1 MTKCFLKNRK
11 LYGNAGWFIGLPRTN
26 TSIIAIFAKELPQ
39 YAGLDV
45 KGLYV
50 IYQKSLIAVKKVW
63 EKEDMKE
70 EAASDTGPQG
80 SAEFDSSEGATNALD
95 SADKIEP
102 MDPEHSG
109 EKTFGSDVKY
119 VNSLERVLEVAD
131 PSPAPAQDASPV
143 TPSKGE
149 REDSVLEPAEKGTD
163 HLPSPDSIFWH
174 CWNIPNCTA
183 DSRMSQETHVLWLW
197 HSKLLAER
205 NRTILGVPLKR
216 ESLILLERLVGK
228 YKDRTRQPR
237 SRNVLLGR
245 KALRDQSKEESDCTR
260 SHSFICRS
268 FARCLQLRKS

>member
-11 LYGNAGWFIGLPRTN
+11 LYGNSGWFIGLPRTN

-80 SAEFDSSEGATNALD
+80 SAEFDNPEGATNALD
-95 SADKIEP
+95 SADKIEL
-102 MDPEHSG
+102 MDPEQSG
-109 EKTFGSDVKY
+109 EKTFGSDIKY

-143 TPSKGE
+143 EPSKGE

-163 HLPSPDSIFWH
+163 HLLSPDSMF
-174 CWNIPNCTA
+174 CA
-183 DSRMSQETHVLWLW
+183 
-197 HSKLLAER
+197 
-205 NRTILGVPLKR
+205 
-216 ESLILLERLVGK
+216 LLEHCKLH
-228 YKDRTRQPR
+228 
-237 SRNVLLGR
+237 
-245 KALRDQSKEESDCTR
+245 C
-260 SHSFICRS
+260 
-268 FARCLQLRKS
+268 